1 MKILIADDDPV
12 SCRLLEKLLSKWGY
26 QTITAH
32 SGTEA
37 WEVLQAEHA
46 PRLVLLDWMM
56 PGIDGLEI
64 CRRVRARS
72 SQPYVYI
79 MLLTA
84 NDRVGNLVEGL
95 ESGADD
101 YLTKPF
107 HPQELRARLRVGLR
121 MLELESS
128 LVEAREHLQFKASHD
143 ALTSIWNRGA
153 IIELLEREL
162 SRARREG
169 SSVGILL
176 ADVDHFKNINDTWG
190 HLVGD
195 EVLRAITGRL
205 KAEVRSYD
213 AVGRYGGVP
222 AAPRATRNARRR
234 STAKAPRARPNCRR
248 RAPREKHG
256 RAPRP
261 TARSCGRMA
270 RRQKPRSLVRERLR
284 RRARKSVRRSA
295 RKRRR
300 ARDARGGAAAGFAV
314 LTPSGCRLPLRG
326 EARLLQGGGRRQ
338 GARSFCA
345 REKRA
350 APWRPSVYGPRR
362 NDSGW
367 RKSNC
372 SKSRTASARSCGNVP
387 TITGMNAEF
396 YRMDWRPAWA
406 TSWTAARGWKKSAG

>member
-1 MKILIADDDPV
+1 MKILVADDDPV
-12 SCRLLEKLLSKWGY
+12 SCRLLERLLNKWGY
-26 QTITAH
+26 DVIAAH

-46 PRLVLLDWMM
+46 PRLALLDWMM

-84 NDRVGNLVEGL
+84 NDKVGNLVEGL

-121 MLELESS
+121 MLELESN

-143 ALTSIWNRGA
+143 ALTSLWNRGA

-169 SSVGILL
+169 GSVGILL
-176 ADVDHFKNINDTWG
+176 ADVDHFKKINDTWG

-195 EVLRAITGRL
+195 EVLRAVTGRL

-213 AVGRYGGVP
+213 GVGRYGGEEFLILLPGCDRTKLETKAEQLRRTADRSPIETSAGPVP
-222 AAPRATRNARRR
+222 VTISIGGIASAECAECDLKKLLRATDAALYRAKLAGRNRTELARA
-234 STAKAPRARPNCRR
+234 SDTEN
-248 RAPREKHG
+248 
-256 RAPRP
+256 P
-261 TARSCGRMA
+261 T
-270 RRQKPRSLVRERLR
+270 L
-284 RRARKSVRRSA
+284 
-295 RKRRR
+295 
-300 ARDARGGAAAGFAV
+300 GAASTFAET
-314 LTPSGCRLPLRG
+314 LESFTSG
-326 EARLLQGGGRRQ
+326 
-338 GARSFCA
+338 
-345 REKRA
+345 K
-350 APWRPSVYGPRR
+350 
-362 NDSGW
+362 
-367 RKSNC
+367 
-372 SKSRTASARSCGNVP
+372 
-387 TITGMNAEF
+387 
-396 YRMDWRPAWA
+396 
-406 TSWTAARGWKKSAG
+406 